1 MLSKFK
7 YILFDVPENQSEL
20 LKREDQEK
28 NPKFAIGSFNTKL
41 VSRILLYNGLSSTA
55 DDDYTLI
62 WATSPEADTITPLS
76 PYHKIN
82 HFPYSKQ
89 IVGNKAEL
97 AYLIQNH
104 PNFQDFDNFFPKSY
118 VLPDDKDSLFMK
130 MKSNPKKTFI
140 AKPPEGSCGHGIKIV
155 TFKDFYTIHHNSVVS
170 EYVSRPLTIDS
181 FKFDMRIYVLVTS
194 YAPLRAFVYKEG
206 LARFATEIY
215 NVGKENVYSQL
226 TNATLNKHGR
236 NWSNDFKWKLTDL
249 LLEIEHRFKR
259 NSEEIF
265 KMIVDVVA
273 KTLAFIQPTMS
284 PNQRMSVINPFFELY
299 GFDLLLDRDFQMW
312 LLEINTNPS
321 MGFDEDVDYEVK
333 GPLLSRALSI
343 AGIPNLSSSEL
354 IEFASTPQNIS
365 VDELELEIIN
375 KENERNEQTGN
386 GFVRI
391 FPSDQTKYLDGI
403 LKNPPYVLQSNSD
416 DQKNKNKAFNP
427 QKLAAIFSSDQA
439 SELLI
444 EYLIL
449 TERKARKE
457 DDEIA
462 QKKIAKFFNSQG
474 YVMKKKTTLK
484 TLLRLFIEDVRS
496 GYSNEDDFV
505 EVPESLRKMILDSND
520 EYKETFF
527 KNCQIESVK
536 NVEVL
541 FQ

>member
-1 MLSKFK
+1 MINKFK
-7 YILFDVPENQSEL
+7 FILFGAPENQSDL
-20 LKREDQEK
+20 SKREEQDK
-28 NPKFAIGSFNTKL
+28 HSKFAIGSFNTKL

-62 WATSPEADTITPLS
+62 WATSPETDTITPLS

-97 AYLIQNH
+97 AFLIQNH
-104 PNFQDFDNFFPKSY
+104 PNIKDYDQFFPRSY
-118 VLPDDKDSLFMK
+118 ILPDDKDSLFMK
-130 MKSNPKKTFI
+130 MKSNPKKSFI

-155 TFKDFYTIHHNSVVS
+155 TFNDFYTIHHNAVVS

-236 NWSNDFKWKLTDL
+236 NWSNDFKWKLSDL
-249 LLEIEHRFKR
+249 LLEIEHRFKQ
-259 NSEEIF
+259 SADEIF

-284 PNQRMSVINPFFELY
+284 PNQRTSVINPFFELY

-333 GPLLSRALSI
+333 GQLLSRALSI

-354 IEFASTPQNIS
+354 IELATTPQNIS
-365 VDELELEIIN
+365 IEELELEIIR
-375 KENERNEQTGN
+375 KEDERNEQTGN
-386 GFVRI
+386 GFLRI
-391 FPSDQTKYLDGI
+391 FPSEETKYLDGI
-403 LKNPPYVLQSNSD
+403 LKVPPYAFQTNSD
-416 DQKNKNKAFNP
+416 NQKKKIFNP
-427 QKLAAIFSSDQA
+427 QKLAAIFSPEQA

-444 EYLIL
+444 EYLII

-457 DDEIA
+457 GDEIA
-462 QKKIAKFFNSQG
+462 QRKIANFFNSQG

-484 TLLRLFIEDVRS
+484 TLLRLFIEDTRS
-496 GYSNEDDFV
+496 SYSNEDEFI
-505 EVPESLRKMILDSND
+505 EVPESFRKMILDSSN

-527 KNCQIESVK
+527 KNCQIDSVK
-536 NVEVL
+536 DVEVL

>member
-1 MLSKFK
+1 MIDKLN
-7 YILFDVPENQSEL
+7 YIIFNAPQSQSEL
-20 LKREDQEK
+20 IKREDDQK
-28 NPKFAIGSFNTKL
+28 QAKFAIGSFNTKL
-41 VSRILLYNGLSSTA
+41 VSRILLYNGISSTI
-55 DDDYTLI
+55 DDDFTLL
-62 WATSPEADTITPLS
+62 WATSPEVDTVTPLS

-104 PNFQDFDNFFPKSY
+104 PNIQDFDQFFPKSFI
-118 VLPDDKDSLFMK
+118 LPDDRDALFMK
-130 MKSNPKKTFI
+130 MKSNPKKPFI

-155 TFKDFYTIHHNSVVS
+155 TFNDFYTIHHNSVVS

-226 TNATLNKHGR
+226 TNATLNKRGR

-259 NSEEIF
+259 SSEEIF
-265 KMIVDVVA
+265 GMITDVVA
-273 KTLAFIQPTMS
+273 KTLAFLQPTMS
-284 PNQRMSVINPFFELY
+284 PNQRTSVINPFFELY
-299 GFDLLLDRDFQMW
+299 GFDLLLDRNFQMW

-333 GPLLSRALSI
+333 GPLIARALSI
-343 AGIPNLSSSEL
+343 AGISNISSSGLTEL
-354 IEFASTPQNIS
+354 VATHQNIS
-365 VDELELEIIN
+365 IEDLELEITR
-375 KENERNEQTGN
+375 KEDERNEQTGN

-391 FPSDQTKYLDGI
+391 FPSEGTRYLNDL
-403 LKNPPYVLQSNSD
+403 LKVPPLVSQSNSENQ
-416 DQKNKNKAFNP
+416 QKKKKSFNP

-439 SELLI
+439 SEILI

-457 DDEIA
+457 GDEIV
-462 QKKIAKFFNSQG
+462 QEKIAKFFIAQG
-474 YVMKKKTTLK
+474 YKMKKKTTLK
-484 TLLRLFIEDVRS
+484 TILRLFIEDIRS
-496 GYSNEDDFV
+496 GYSNEDEFV
-505 EVPESLRKMILDSND
+505 EVPESLRKMILDSSD
-520 EYKETFF
+520 VYKETFF
-527 KNCQIESVK
+527 ENCKFDSVK
-536 NVEVL
+536 DVMLL
-541 FQ
+541 FK

>member
-62 WATSPEADTITPLS
+62 WATSPEADMITPLS

-259 NSEEIF
+259 SSEEIF

-391 FPSDQTKYLDGI
+391 FPSDETKYLDGI
-403 LKNPPYVLQSNSD
+403 LKNPPYVLQSNSE

-427 QKLAAIFSSDQA
+427 QKLAALFSSDQA